1 MCKVL
6 HSELEETI
14 KLSKLKL
21 EKPLVYDKVQ
31 MFDTMISQGKSI
43 AIVRLEY
50 RYDCNLRCSHCC
62 VEQFRHR
69 EGRQLTPEMVR
80 TIAVEADRLGLARF
94 VITGGEPLIFPDLYD
109 VISAIEPKNHYINLD
124 TNGWFLE
131 LGVAMK
137 LKAAGVDRI
146 QLSIDSL
153 SAKEH
158 DRFRCAIGSHAR
170 AMRAA
175 DNAIAAGLD
184 LFIQTV
190 VGKTRLYSDEFI
202 KFMEYWN
209 GLGVGVF
216 VTFLKP
222 VGAAEGLR
230 GEMCGAEDF
239 AYFRELEKK
248 YNVFWHLTNAYGR
261 DIGCIACKSMV
272 SITAFGEVMACLY
285 GTVSLGNIF
294 KEPLGMILERGMK
307 TPPYDKYIGTCPMAD
322 RDWRGSF

>member
-1 MCKVL
+1 LIPKQAA
-6 HSELEETI
+6 LESA
-14 KLSKLKL
+14 KLSKLQR
-21 EKPLVYDKVQ
+21 EKPYVWEKMQ
-31 MFDTMISQGKSI
+31 HFDEKISRGESI
-43 AIVRLEY
+43 AIIRLEY
-50 RYDCNLRCSHCC
+50 RYACNFKCSHCC
-62 VEQFRHR
+62 VEPFRHKT
-69 EGRQLTPEMVR
+69 GRQLTPETVR

-94 VITGGEPLIFPDLYD
+94 VITGGEPLIIRELNE
-109 VISAIEPKNHYINLD
+109 VIAAIDPQKHYINID
-124 TNGWFLE
+124 TNGWYLT
-131 LGVAMK
+131 LPMAK
-137 LKAAGVDRI
+137 HLKTIGVDRI
-146 QLSIDSL
+146 QLSIDSFYET
-153 SAKEH
+153 EH
-158 DRFRCAIGSHAR
+158 DLFRNAPGSHRMALR
-170 AMRAA
+170 ASDHALA
-175 DNAIAAGLD
+175 VGLD

-272 SITAFGEVMACLY
+272 SITAFGQVMACLY
-285 GTVSLGNIF
+285 GTISIGDIF

-307 TPPYDKYIGTCPMAD
+307 TPPYDKYIGTCPMVD
-322 RDWRGSF
+322 RDWQGPF